1 MCSKTKSSE
10 ALKVVVRCRP
20 VNRKEEAAG
29 YDRIVSMDV
38 KLGQV
43 TIRNPRANHGEL
55 PKTFTFD
62 AVYDANSKQADLY
75 DETVRPLI
83 DSVLQ
88 GFNGTIFAYG
98 QTGTGKTYT
107 MQGFWAELDKRGVIP
122 ICFDHIFTH
131 ISRSQN
137 QQYLVRASYLE
148 IYQEEIRDLLCK
160 DQYKKLELKEN
171 PDSGVYI
178 KDLSSFVTKN
188 VKEIEHVMN
197 LGNQARSV
205 ASTNMNE
212 HSSRSHTIFVIT
224 IECSELGVDGEEHI
238 RVGKLNLVDLAGSE
252 RQSKTTVN
260 GERPKEASKI
270 NLSLSALGNVI
281 SALVDGRSTH
291 IPYRDSKLT
300 RLLQDSLGGNA
311 KTIMVATLG
320 PASHH
325 FDETLSTL
333 RFANRAKNIK
343 NKPRINEDPKDTLLR
358 EFQEEIARLKAQL
371 EKRGMLSKKRR
382 RNSRRKKSVDGE
394 SFQDT
399 EAEEENDDNLIEKNV
414 GSYLKE
420 QAERLQQEKAAIQD
434 DHSLLAEEKLK
445 LIEEKEKM
453 MEDLTKEQ
461 KATELL
467 AVKFKA
473 MESKLLI
480 GGKNI
485 MDHTNEQQKMLEIKR
500 QEIAEQKRREREIQQ
515 QVLLR
520 DEETVEL
527 RGTYTSLQQE
537 VEMKTKK
544 LKKLYAKLQ
553 AVKGEIQD
561 QHDEYVRVRQDLE
574 QAQNEQTRE
583 LKFKYLIIE
592 NFIPPEEK
600 NKIMNR
606 LYYDTEEDQWK
617 FQPLVPPGKSRL
629 TQGKEAAHIRTT
641 PTHCSCYRVQEDSG
655 IQCMEDWSNHDIQTA
670 RTEGVGSASTMKR
683 RPSSAVGYKR
693 PISQYARVAM
703 VMGYHPRYRA
713 ENIMFLELDLT
724 PPAVFEMDF
733 SKDRGDQDPRAIHL
747 ERLTRLDSLLERPAA
762 ARVRKSRSWCQQPRP
777 LPSSTTHISLSTSSQ
792 RRPLSPTHE

>member
-1 MCSKTKSSE
+1 MSSKPKTSE

-20 VNRKEEAAG
+20 TNRKEEAAG
-29 YDRIVSMDV
+29 SDRIVSMDV

-43 TIRNPRANHGEL
+43 TIRNPRSNPGEL

-75 DETVRPLI
+75 DETVRPLV

-88 GFNGTIFAYG
+88 GFNGTLFAYG

-107 MQGFWAELDKRGVIP
+107 MQGVWSEPEKKGVIP
-122 ICFDHIFTH
+122 NSFDHIFTN

-148 IYQEEIRDLLCK
+148 IYQEEIRDLLSK
-160 DQYKKLELKEN
+160 EQNKRLELKEN
-171 PDSGVYI
+171 PDTGVYI

-205 ASTNMNE
+205 ACTNMNDN
-212 HSSRSHTIFVIT
+212 SSRSHTIFVIT
-224 IECSELGVDGEEHI
+224 VECSELGLDGEDHI

-252 RQSKTTVN
+252 RQSKTTMN

-281 SALVDGRSTH
+281 SSLVDGRSTH

-325 FDETLSTL
+325 YDETLSTL

-394 SFQDT
+394 SAPET
-399 EAEEENDDNLIEKNV
+399 EAEEENEDNIIDKNV

-420 QAERLQQEKAAIQD
+420 QAERLEQEKAAIQD

-485 MDHTNEQQKMLEIKR
+485 IDHTNEQQKMLEIKR
-500 QEIAEQKRREREIQQ
+500 QEIAEQKRREREMQQ
-515 QVLLR
+515 QMLLR
-520 DEETVEL
+520 DEEAMEL

-606 LYYDTEEDQWK
+606 LYYDSEEDQWK
-617 FQPLVPPGKSRL
+617 FQPLVPPGN
-629 TQGKEAAHIRTT
+629 A
-641 PTHCSCYRVQEDSG
+641 SG
-655 IQCMEDWSNHDIQTA
+655 
-670 RTEGVGSASTMKR
+670 GGSTMKR

-733 SKDRGDQDPRAIHL
+733 SKDRTEQDPRALHL
-747 ERLTRLDSLLERPAA
+747 ERLTRLDSLIERPAA

-777 LPSSTTHISLSTSSQ
+777 LPSSTTHISLSSSSQ

>member
-20 VNRKEEAAG
+20 INRKEEGAG

-43 TIRNPRANHGEL
+43 TIRNPRMNPGEL

-62 AVYDANSKQADLY
+62 AVYDASSKQADLY

-107 MQGFWAELDKRGVIP
+107 MQGLWVETEKRGVIP
-122 ICFDHIFTH
+122 NSFDHIFTH

-160 DQYKKLELKEN
+160 DQTKKLELKEN
-171 PDSGVYI
+171 PESGVYI

-197 LGNQARSV
+197 LGNQSRSV
-205 ASTNMNE
+205 ACTNMNE
-212 HSSRSHTIFVIT
+212 YSSRSHTIFVIT
-224 IECSELGVDGEEHI
+224 IECSEVGVDGEEHI

-252 RQSKTTVN
+252 RQSKTGAN

-281 SALVDGRSTH
+281 SSLVDGRSTH

-325 FDETLSTL
+325 YDETLSTL

-382 RNSRRKKSVDGE
+382 RNSRRKKSLDGDNVPE
-394 SFQDT
+394 T
-399 EAEEENDDNLIEKNV
+399 EPEEDNDENLIEKNI
-414 GSYLKE
+414 GNYLKE
-420 QAERLQQEKAAIQD
+420 QAERLEQEKAAIQD

-467 AVKFKA
+467 AVKFKTQA

-480 GGKNI
+480 GGKTI
-485 MDHTNEQQKMLEIKR
+485 IDHTNEQQKMLEIKR

-583 LKFKYLIIE
+583 LKYKYLIIE

-606 LYYDTEEDQWK
+606 LYYDAEEDQWK
-617 FQPLVPPGKSRL
+617 FQPLVPPGN
-629 TQGKEAAHIRTT
+629 G
-641 PTHCSCYRVQEDSG
+641 SG
-655 IQCMEDWSNHDIQTA
+655 
-670 RTEGVGSASTMKR
+670 GGSTMKR

-724 PPAVFEMDF
+724 PPTVFEMDF
-733 SKDRGDQDPRAIHL
+733 TKDRAEQDPRALHL

-762 ARVRKSRSWCQQPRP
+762 ARVRKSRSWCQQPKP
-777 LPSSTTHISLSTSSQ
+777 LPSSTTHISLSSSSQ

>member
-1 MCSKTKSSE
+1 MEEGSAKMSAKPKSSE

-20 VNRKEEAAG
+20 MSRKEEAAG
-29 YDRIVSMDV
+29 HERIVDLDI

-43 TIRNPRANHGEL
+43 TLRNARAAPGEL
-55 PKTFTFD
+55 AKTFTFD
-62 AVYDANSKQADLY
+62 AVYDASSKQADVY
-75 DETVRPLI
+75 IETVRPLI

-107 MQGFWAELDKRGVIP
+107 MQGAWADTEKRGVTP
-122 ICFDHIFTH
+122 NAFEHIFTH

-148 IYQEEIRDLLCK
+148 IYQEEIRDLLAK
-160 DQYKKLELKEN
+160 DQGKKLELKEN
-171 PDSGVYI
+171 PESGVYI

-224 IECSELGVDGEEHI
+224 VECSETDGDGEDHI

-252 RQSKTTVN
+252 RQSKMGHP

-281 SALVDGRSTH
+281 SALVDGKSTH

-320 PASHH
+320 PASHSY
-325 FDETLSTL
+325 DETLSTL

-371 EKRGMLSKKRR
+371 ETRGMLSQKRR
-382 RNSRRKKSVDGE
+382 RNSRRRKTVDGD
-394 SFQDT
+394 SLADM
-399 EAEEENDDNLIEKNV
+399 EAEEENDDNIIEKNMEN
-414 GSYLKE
+414 YLKE
-420 QAERLQQEKAAIQD
+420 QTEKLEQEKAAIQD

-445 LIEEKEKM
+445 LLEEKEKM
-453 MEDLTKEQ
+453 MEDLKKEQ
-461 KATELL
+461 EATELL

-485 MDHTNEQQKMLEIKR
+485 MDHTNEQQKMLELRR
-500 QEIAEQKRREREIQQ
+500 QEIAEQKRRERELQQ
-515 QVLLR
+515 QMLLR
-520 DEETVEL
+520 DEETLER
-527 RGTYTSLQQE
+527 RGTYSSLQQE
-537 VEMKTKK
+537 VEVKTKK

-553 AVKGEIQD
+553 TVKAEIQD

-606 LYYDTEEDQWK
+606 LYFDSEEDQWK
-617 FQPLVPPGKSRL
+617 FQPLVPPGN
-629 TQGKEAAHIRTT
+629 G
-641 PTHCSCYRVQEDSG
+641 G
-655 IQCMEDWSNHDIQTA
+655 
-670 RTEGVGSASTMKR
+670 GSQMKR

-693 PISQYARVAM
+693 PITQFARVAM
-703 VMGYHPRYRA
+703 AMGSHPRYRA

-724 PPAVFEMDF
+724 PPTVFEMDF
-733 SKDRGDQDPRAIHL
+733 SRDRAEQDPRKFHL
-747 ERLTRLDSLLERPAA
+747 ERLMRLDSLMERPAA
-762 ARVRKSRSWCQQPRP
+762 ARVRKSRSWCQQPRQ
-777 LPSSTTHISLSTSSQ
+777 LPSSATHVSLSSSSQ
-792 RRPLSPTHE
+792 RPMLAPTHE

>member
-1 MCSKTKSSE
+1 MGSKPKSCE

-20 VNRKEEAAG
+20 MNRKEETSG
-29 YDRIVSMDV
+29 YERIVDMDV

-43 TIRNPRANHGEL
+43 TIRNSKASPGEL
-55 PKTFTFD
+55 AKTFTFD
-62 AVYDANSKQADLY
+62 AVYEASSKQADLY

-107 MQGFWAELDKRGVIP
+107 MQGVWAEPEKRGIIP
-122 ICFDHIFTH
+122 TSFDHIFTH

-148 IYQEEIRDLLCK
+148 IYQEEIRDLLAK
-160 DQYKKLELKEN
+160 DQSKKLELKEN
-171 PDSGVYI
+171 PETGVYI

-197 LGNQARSV
+197 LGNQSRSV

-212 HSSRSHTIFVIT
+212 HSSRSHAIFVIT
-224 IECSELGVDGEEHI
+224 VECSERGVDGEDHI

-252 RQSKTTVN
+252 RQNKMGTL

-281 SALVDGRSTH
+281 SALVDGKSTH

-320 PASHH
+320 PASHSY
-325 FDETLSTL
+325 DETLSTL

-343 NKPRINEDPKDTLLR
+343 NKPRVNEDPKDTLLR
-358 EFQEEIARLKAQL
+358 EFQEEIARLKSQL
-371 EKRGMLSKKRR
+371 EKRGMLGQKRR
-382 RNSRRKKSVDGE
+382 RNSRRKKAADGE
-394 SFQDT
+394 GIAELD
-399 EAEEENDDNLIEKNV
+399 AEEQNEENIIEKNMEN
-414 GSYLKE
+414 YLKE
-420 QAERLQQEKAAIQD
+420 QKERLEQEKAAIQD

-445 LIEEKEKM
+445 LLEEKEKM
-453 MEDLTKEQ
+453 MEDLRKEQ
-461 KATELL
+461 EATELL
-467 AVKFKA
+467 AIKYKA

-485 MDHTNEQQKMLEIKR
+485 IDHTNEQQKMLELKR
-500 QEIAEQKRREREIQQ
+500 QEIAEQKRREREMQQ
-515 QVLLR
+515 EMLLR

-527 RGTYTSLQQE
+527 RETYTSLQQE
-537 VEMKTKK
+537 VDIKTKK

-553 AVKGEIQD
+553 AVKAEIQD
-561 QHDEYVRVRQDLE
+561 QHDEYIRVRQDLE

-606 LYYDTEEDQWK
+606 FVFDCEEDQWK
-617 FQPLVPPGKSRL
+617 LQPLVPAGNGCN
-629 TQGKEAAHIRTT
+629 Q
-641 PTHCSCYRVQEDSG
+641 
-655 IQCMEDWSNHDIQTA
+655 
-670 RTEGVGSASTMKR
+670 MKK

-693 PISQYARVAM
+693 PISQFARVAM
-703 VMGYHPRYRA
+703 VMGSHPRYRA
-713 ENIMFLELDLT
+713 ENILFLELDLT
-724 PPAVFEMDF
+724 PPTVFEMDF
-733 SKDRGDQDPRAIHL
+733 CREQAEQDPRSLHL
-747 ERLTRLDSLLERPAA
+747 ERLMCLDSLMERPAA
-762 ARVRKSRSWCQQPRP
+762 ARVRKSRSWCQKPRP
-777 LPSSTTHISLSTSSQ
+777 LPSSATHVSLASSSQ
-792 RRPLSPTHE
+792 HPPLTPTHK

>member
-1 MCSKTKSSE
+1 MGSKPKSCE

-20 VNRKEEAAG
+20 MNRKEETAG
-29 YDRIVSMDV
+29 YERMVEMDV

-43 TIRNPRANHGEL
+43 TIRNSKASPGEL
-55 PKTFTFD
+55 AKTFTFD
-62 AVYDANSKQADLY
+62 AVYDASSKQADLY

-107 MQGFWAELDKRGVIP
+107 MQGVWAESEKRGIIP
-122 ICFDHIFTH
+122 NSFDHIFTH

-148 IYQEEIRDLLCK
+148 IYQEEIRDLLAK
-160 DQYKKLELKEN
+160 DQSKRMELKEN
-171 PDSGVYI
+171 PETGVYI

-197 LGNQARSV
+197 LGNQSRSI

-212 HSSRSHTIFVIT
+212 HSSRSHAIFVIT
-224 IECSELGVDGEEHI
+224 VECSERGVDGEDHI

-252 RQSKTTVN
+252 RQSKMGTL

-281 SALVDGRSTH
+281 SALVDGKSTH

-320 PASHH
+320 PSSYNY
-325 FDETLSTL
+325 DETLSTL

-358 EFQEEIARLKAQL
+358 EFQEEIARLKNQL
-371 EKRGMLSKKRR
+371 EKRGMLSQKRR
-382 RNSRRKKSVDGE
+382 RNSRRKKAADGDGITEVD
-394 SFQDT
+394 
-399 EAEEENDDNLIEKNV
+399 AEEQNEENIIEKNMEN
-414 GSYLKE
+414 YLKE
-420 QAERLQQEKAAIQD
+420 QKERLEQEKAAIQD

-445 LIEEKEKM
+445 LLEEKEKM
-453 MEDLTKEQ
+453 MEDLRKEQ
-461 KATELL
+461 EATELL
-467 AVKFKA
+467 AVKYKA

-485 MDHTNEQQKMLEIKR
+485 IDHTNEQQKMLELKR
-500 QEIAEQKRREREIQQ
+500 QEIAEQKRREREMQQ
-515 QVLLR
+515 EMLLR

-537 VEMKTKK
+537 VDIKTKK

-553 AVKGEIQD
+553 AVKAEIQD

-606 LYYDTEEDQWK
+606 FLFDCEEDQWK
-617 FQPLVPPGKSRL
+617 FQPLVPAGS
-629 TQGKEAAHIRTT
+629 G
-641 PTHCSCYRVQEDSG
+641 CSQ
-655 IQCMEDWSNHDIQTA
+655 
-670 RTEGVGSASTMKR
+670 MKR
-683 RPSSAVGYKR
+683 RPASAVGYKR
-693 PISQYARVAM
+693 PISQFARVAM
-703 VMGYHPRYRA
+703 VMGSHPRYRA
-713 ENIMFLELDLT
+713 ENILFLDLDLT
-724 PPAVFEMDF
+724 PPTVFEMDF
-733 SKDRGDQDPRAIHL
+733 CREQAEQDPRSLHL
-747 ERLTRLDSLLERPAA
+747 ERLMCLDSLMERPAA
-762 ARVRKSRSWCQQPRP
+762 ARVRKSRSWCQQPRL
-777 LPSSTTHISLSTSSQ
+777 LPSSATHVSLTSSSQ
-792 RRPLSPTHE
+792 RNPLTSTHE